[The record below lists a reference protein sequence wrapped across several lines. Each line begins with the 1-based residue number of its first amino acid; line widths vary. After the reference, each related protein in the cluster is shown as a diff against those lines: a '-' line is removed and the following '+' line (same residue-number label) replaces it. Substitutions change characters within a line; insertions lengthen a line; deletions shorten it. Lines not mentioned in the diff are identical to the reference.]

1 MVIVHSKLLVYQ
13 RVTHHSSPF
22 IDDLPFPKI
31 PAWEL
36 LGKKGPDILMDI
48 LISHHLNFLQLSLY
62 KKHHPQST
70 SCRQESNHDTP
81 NYSIYMHIYNY
92 AYIYLLWSASPGF
105 SISWFK
111 AFLLGESMR
120 IRLFTNVHNI
130 LPFTNNL
137 FLNNYKST
145 GWWFQPLW
153 KILVNGKDYPIYYGK
168 QKMFETTNQS
178 I

>member
-1 MVIVHSKLLVYQ
+1 MIYRFQ
-13 RVTHHSSPF
+13 RFQHGNC
-22 IDDLPFPKI
+22 
-31 PAWEL
+31 W
-36 LGKKGPDILMDI
+36 GKKGRTFWWTFWSAITWI
-48 LISHHLNFLQLSLY
+48 FSNCLSI
-62 KKHHPQST
+62 KSTIPNQPVAGKNQIMIHPIIAYI
-70 SCRQESNHDTP
+70 C
-81 NYSIYMHIYNY
+81 IYIIMH
-92 AYIYLLWSASPGF
+92 IYLLWSASPGF

>member
-48 LISHHLNFLQLSLY
+48 SISHHLDFLQLSLY

-81 NYSIYMHIYNY
+81 NYSIYMHIYIC
-92 AYIYLLWSASPGF
+92 IY
-105 SISWFK
+105 
-111 AFLLGESMR
+111 
-120 IRLFTNVHNI
+120 
-130 LPFTNNL
+130 
-137 FLNNYKST
+137 
-145 GWWFQPLW
+145 
-153 KILVNGKDYPIYYGK
+153 IYYG
-168 QKMFETTNQS
+168 QRPLDFPFLDSRLFYWAYQCALDCSQMFTIYSRSPIIYSLTIINQLVGGFNPS
-178 I
+178 EKY